1 MTIITIIITIIII
14 IPAYAYEDGSD
25 SVLKRRHIKF
35 WRRGNTQ
42 KKESNI

>member
-1 MTIITIIITIIII
+1 MMMMMIIIIIIT
-14 IPAYAYEDGSD
+14 IPAYAYENGTD

-35 WRRGNTQ
+35 WRRGITQ